1 MGDRPLTKPWGTV
14 PSTQKVKC
22 IPTPLY
28 SVGMNRRTFL
38 LSAGAAAAAA
48 AVPDALAG
56 QAASPAPQKARFRTG
71 LVAYSYRELLQKKAM
86 TYEDL
91 IRIAVETGTDGID
104 LTVYWLPA
112 TTDDVLLPLRRLA
125 YKNRVDIY
133 SIGTRIRL
141 AQPTAELRDQQI
153 IELRKWLDVAQKLG
167 ATHVRV
173 FGGDKPEGATT
184 EQAIGYAA
192 ETLKRGAELAGAR
205 GLIIGLE
212 DDGGL
217 TDYAKETIEIV
228 SRVNSPWAGMNLD
241 IGNFKP
247 PDVYGQI
254 EMSIPYA
261 VSTHVKTEITQD
273 DGKNAPMDWDR
284 VFRMFAAKGFRGYMG
299 LEYEASD
306 DPVPVVPGYLRKLK
320 ELAVKY
326 SA

>member
-1 MGDRPLTKPWGTV
+1 
-14 PSTQKVKC
+14 
-22 IPTPLY
+22 
-28 SVGMNRRTFL
+28 MNRRNFL
-38 LSAGAAAAAA
+38 IGAGAAAAAA

-104 LTVYWLPA
+104 LTVYWLPG

-125 YKNRVDIY
+125 YKNRVEIY
-133 SIGTRIRL
+133 GIGTRVRL

-273 DGKNAPMDWDR
+273 DGKNVPMDWDR